1 MDTKTIKMNT
11 LIGFLILAIMS
22 ACNNTDVEAMEE
34 EEGTAT
40 LSSAFAEFDEDNTD
54 IYLDGSTV
62 VIETNGL
69 PNHTTPYWGSGNSK
83 YVAPESGF
91 VATPSLISGY
101 DASATLRVSANP
113 QKASNATSTSLG
125 AIGIAVSGA
134 AIFNDSEGNGSLSSA
149 AVSLD
154 YTGAHIGPSEYH
166 YHTEPYAWTNNDD
179 KLVGIMADGFFI
191 YGRKCNSTGTN
202 PTDLDASYGHT
213 TKTQH
218 SDEAVYH
225 YHISNDVYLNKYY
238 IIFAGK
244 YQGTPSS
251 IR

>member
-1 MDTKTIKMNT
+1 MNPFISLLFVAMMT
-11 LIGFLILAIMS
+11 
-22 ACNNTDVEAMEE
+22 ACTNANDVEAREE
-34 EEGTAT
+34 DEGTAT
-40 LSSAFAEFDEDNTD
+40 LSSAFDEFDKSNTD

-69 PNHTTPYWGSGNSK
+69 PNHKTPYWGSGNK
-83 YVAPESGF
+83 LYQAPEDGWR
-91 VATPSLISGY
+91 ATPSLITGY

-113 QKASNATSTSLG
+113 KLASSSTSTSLG
-125 AIGIAVSGA
+125 AVGIAVSGA
-134 AIFNDSEGNGSLSSA
+134 AIFNDQEGNGPLSSA

-154 YTGAHIGPSEYH
+154 FTGAHIGPSEYH

-191 YGRKCNSTGTN
+191 YGRKCNATGTN

-213 TKTQH
+213 SKTQH
-218 SDEAVYH
+218 SDEALYH
-225 YHISNDVYLNKYY
+225 YHISSDLYINKYY

-244 YQGTPSS
+244 YQGTPST